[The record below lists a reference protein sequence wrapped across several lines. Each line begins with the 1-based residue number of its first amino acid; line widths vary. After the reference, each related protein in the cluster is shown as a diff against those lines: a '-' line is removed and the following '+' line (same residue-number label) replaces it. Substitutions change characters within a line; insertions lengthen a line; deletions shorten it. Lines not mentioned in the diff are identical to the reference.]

1 MQKVSVIVPNYN
13 HARFLQQRIE
23 SILNQTYSD
32 FELLILDDMSPDN
45 SREVIEQYRQN
56 PRVRIE
62 YNTAN
67 SGSTYLQWKKGLA
80 LTASEYVWIAE
91 SDDYAASD
99 LLSCLVARLD
109 AHPQAGLAVADSIIV
124 DDNNNTL
131 GIHGRDLK
139 IDGPFGA
146 YTLPVIRHDFVQSG
160 RDYCRNHMVP
170 WNTIPNASGVLFR
183 RTALAAVGGPATEL
197 RLCGDWY
204 TYCRILMQ
212 FDICREAKALNYFR
226 THNSNVR
233 SRTKTMLYMRE
244 QRQVRS
250 YVRHAI
256 GCREPRRYVIPLLRY
271 ECELLIRDE
280 RMPPSSKV
288 PGRRLPTVLAG
299 AAKFGPLLFLYT
311 AAVLLKEQVARFIMA
326 PIRNSLSE

>member
-1 MQKVSVIVPNYN
+1 MPKVSVIVPNYN
-13 HARFLQQRIE
+13 HARYLPQRIE
-23 SILNQTYSD
+23 SILGQTYSD
-32 FELLILDDMSPDN
+32 FELLILDDLSPDN

-80 LTASEYVWIAE
+80 LTTSEYVWIAE
-91 SDDYAASD
+91 SDDYADSD
-99 LLSCLVARLD
+99 LLNSLVTRLD
-109 AHPQAGLAVADSIIV
+109 AHPRAGLAVADSTIV
-124 DDNNNTL
+124 DESNTVL

-139 IDGPFGA
+139 IVGPFGA
-146 YTLPVIRHDFVQSG
+146 YSMPSIGDDYVRVG
-160 RDYCRNHMVP
+160 RDYCRDHMVP

-183 RTALAAVGGPATEL
+183 RSALAAVGGPATEM

-204 TYCRILMQ
+204 TYCKILMQ

-226 THNSNVR
+226 NHYSNVR
-233 SRTKTMLYMRE
+233 SRTKTMLYMME

-250 YVRHAI
+250 YVRRTL

-271 ECELLIRDE
+271 ECELLIHDE
-280 RMPPSSKV
+280 RRPPSAKI
-288 PGRRLPTVLAG
+288 PGHRLPAVLAG
-299 AAKFGPLLFLYT
+299 VAKFGPLLFLYT
-311 AAVLLKEQVARFIMA
+311 AAMLLKEQVARFIVA
-326 PIRNSLSE
+326 PIRSCLSE